1 MEVTGGWRLEL
12 ENARMFKK
20 VVRES
25 LAIPPSQVNVITLR
39 IPNYVCS
46 GPVGVEISYE
56 VQSLFKLVA
65 GCHM

>member
-1 MEVTGGWRLEL
+1 MEVTSGWLLEL

-25 LAIPPSQVNVITLR
+25 FAIPPSKVNVIALR

-46 GPVGVEISYE
+46 GPVGVEISYK
-56 VQSLFKLVA
+56 VQGLFKLVA